1 MQSNAAATPPT
12 APTQKAASVSAAPQA
27 SSHKLRNALVWV
39 LITLAFA
46 VAGSLGSA
54 NAPAVYSQ
62 LQQPTWA
69 PPTWLFGPAWSVL
82 YLLMAVAASM
92 VWQRRHRQPVAP
104 ALWFYVAQ
112 LTANA
117 LWSWFFFAW
126 LLGGLAFA
134 DSTLLLALLIIN
146 AVTFWRVRPL
156 AGALML
162 PAVAWVAFATVLSWA
177 MWQLNPQVLG

>member
-1 MQSNAAATPPT
+1 MPSALSNANAALAPSATPKERN
-12 APTQKAASVSAAPQA
+12 A
-27 SSHKLRNALVWV
+27 HKLRNGVAWV
-39 LITLAFA
+39 LITFAFA
-46 VAGSLGSA
+46 AAGTFGSS
-54 NAPAVYSQ
+54 NAPAVYAQ

-69 PPTWLFGPAWSVL
+69 PPAWLFGPVWSVL
-82 YLLMAVAASM
+82 YLLMAVAASL
-92 VWQRRHRQPVAP
+92 VWQRRHQQPVAP

-126 LLGGLAFA
+126 LLGGVAFA

-146 AVTFWRVRPL
+146 AASFWRVRAL

-162 PAVAWVAFATVLSWA
+162 PAVAWVAFATLLSWA